1 MKCEKKGNLV
11 NRQVTVGQEDLEQI
25 NRLTRREFSQEELYC
40 FRVVLCDND
49 VDRQM
54 ERFDEETL
62 EQLARMFVGKTGIC
76 DHQPKTANQLARIYQ
91 AQVEY
96 FPGKTNLLGEP
107 YCAVVAK
114 AYMVRTESNRDLI
127 LEIEAGIKKEV
138 SVGCSIRESRCSIC
152 QSERTLQ
159 DCGHRKGE
167 WYEGRLCHTVLH
179 GAEDAY
185 EWSFVAVPAQ
195 RQAGVVKE
203 SRLESQQR
211 TVQKLWQAGEEGSG
225 LWMDREE
232 ACQMK
237 RMMKNLMEDCEDAR
251 RMARKE
257 LLQKAAREQMDE
269 RASEELWEVLELL
282 SIRQMKAL
290 GRLIDNRQTMEQAGR
305 RAQSGR
311 TEDGFVI

>member
-1 MKCEKKGNLV
+1 M
-11 NRQVTVGQEDLEQI
+11 
-25 NRLTRREFSQEELYC
+25 
-40 FRVVLCDND
+40 
-49 VDRQM
+49 
-54 ERFDEETL
+54 
-62 EQLARMFVGKTGIC
+62 
-76 DHQPKTANQLARIYQ
+76 
-91 AQVEY
+91 
-96 FPGKTNLLGEP
+96 
-107 YCAVVAK
+107 
-114 AYMVRTESNRDLI
+114 
-127 LEIEAGIKKEV
+127 
-138 SVGCSIRESRCSIC
+138 
-152 QSERTLQ
+152 Q

-225 LWMDREE
+225 LWIDREE

-257 LLQKAAREQMDE
+257 LLQKAAGEQMDE

-290 GRLIDNRQTMEQAGR
+290 GKLIDNRQTMEQPQLAGR

>member
-127 LEIEAGIKKEV
+127 LEIEAGSRRRSAWGAASGKADAPSARASGRCRIADIERGNGMKE
-138 SVGCSIRESRCSIC
+138 GCATPFCTGQRMP
-152 QSERTLQ
+152 TN
-159 DCGHRKGE
+159 
-167 WYEGRLCHTVLH
+167 GRLLRCLRSV
-179 GAEDAY
+179 
-185 EWSFVAVPAQ
+185 
-195 RQAGVVKE
+195 
-203 SRLESQQR
+203 
-211 TVQKLWQAGEEGSG
+211 
-225 LWMDREE
+225 
-232 ACQMK
+232 
-237 RMMKNLMEDCEDAR
+237 R
-251 RMARKE
+251 R
-257 LLQKAAREQMDE
+257 
-269 RASEELWEVLELL
+269 V
-282 SIRQMKAL
+282 
-290 GRLIDNRQTMEQAGR
+290 
-305 RAQSGR
+305 
-311 TEDGFVI
+311 

>member
-1 MKCEKKGNLV
+1 MPGRIWSSWQNSLWE
-11 NRQVTVGQEDLEQI
+11 
-25 NRLTRREFSQEELYC
+25 RRGS
-40 FRVVLCDND
+40 
-49 VDRQM
+49 
-54 ERFDEETL
+54 FDHSWSAKD
-62 EQLARMFVGKTGIC
+62 QR
-76 DHQPKTANQLARIYQ
+76 ARIYRTEL
-91 AQVEY
+91 VEE
-96 FPGKTNLLGEP
+96 PGVVTEAGEP
-107 YCAVVAK
+107 GCYLKGYVHAPHGGERGTHCGD
-114 AYMVRTESNRDLI
+114 RR
-127 LEIEAGIKKEV
+127 GIKKEV

-225 LWMDREE
+225 MWMDREE

-257 LLQKAAREQMDE
+257 LLQKAAGEQMDE

-290 GRLIDNRQTMEQAGR
+290 GRLIDNRQTMEQPQLAGR

>member
-211 TVQKLWQAGEEGSG
+211 TVQKLWQAG
-225 LWMDREE
+225 R
-232 ACQMK
+232 
-237 RMMKNLMEDCEDAR
+237 KN
-251 RMARKE
+251 
-257 LLQKAAREQMDE
+257 DE
-269 RASEELWEVLELL
+269 
-282 SIRQMKAL
+282 
-290 GRLIDNRQTMEQAGR
+290 
-305 RAQSGR
+305 
-311 TEDGFVI
+311 